1 MNYKRKKIRAIRIPE
16 FRHPNVSVPWLGM
29 RNEAYMITNA
39 LTHDCGILNSREWM
53 ATNVTEW
60 WHRKMHVNRSSL
72 ILSTNTLV
80 YQVREGTQI
89 LKLTYQR
96 CSYKLSASSVSQI
109 LILTQTTI
117 LTRYRVMLIYS
128 NGTLMYISRLR
139 PQNWKVSIVINTKAI
154 QETARL
160 NRVGTESILEF
171 DTSWP
176 SDAYICRTIESIL
189 V

>member
-1 MNYKRKKIRAIRIPE
+1 MGRNVSCTVIQNAIHVLKQLLCNRWRIDENDFVLHKIFIVEFTLQLTWNIRENKFWLEICAIRIPE

-29 RNEAYMITNA
+29 RNKAYMITNA

-72 ILSTNTLV
+72 IVSTNTLV

-96 CSYKLSASSVSQI
+96 CSYKL
-109 LILTQTTI
+109 
-117 LTRYRVMLIYS
+117 R
-128 NGTLMYISRLR
+128 
-139 PQNWKVSIVINTKAI
+139 
-154 QETARL
+154 
-160 NRVGTESILEF
+160 
-171 DTSWP
+171 D
-176 SDAYICRTIESIL
+176 SDIEIDLSEMFL
-189 V
+189 